1 MAAPTAALQCESNN
15 ITQPQQRTT
24 LTLYLML
31 FKLNVIYINGIA
43 LCIRYFRYGS
53 VYRTY
58 PYVMCVSV
66 FCLLAWLSFAS
77 QCVCAL
83 LTLFRR
89 CNLISRQIFLFVSL
103 IHSFARTY
111 CLRLSLSPCLLPPP
125 LCLFLI
131 RSLFWNILYSRSQH
145 PIRRPSLAT
154 FTILVAHQLW

>member
-58 PYVMCVSV
+58 PYLMCVSV

-77 QCVCAL
+77 QCVCVHCWLCFVDAI
-83 LTLFRR
+83 LFHVKYF
-89 CNLISRQIFLFVSL
+89 FLFLSFIHSLARIVFVSL
-103 IHSFARTY
+103 SLPVFFLLLSVFFLFDRFFETYFTADHSTRY
-111 CLRLSLSPCLLPPP
+111 ED
-125 LCLFLI
+125 
-131 RSLFWNILYSRSQH
+131 Q
-145 PIRRPSLAT
+145 
-154 FTILVAHQLW
+154 V